1 MRFTHQDR
9 DQEEAEPAVGV
20 GDLLDQHGPA
30 VIQTASF
37 LLADQSQIESVVTVA
52 VQRVAQALRQN
63 DGTLLAP
70 RLLLMSAVRR
80 AVDEVVGV
88 PPRDEMGI
96 GFDPD
101 PFAEGLEEHPV
112 AQAWLWLSETDQ
124 LLLWAVDLEG
134 CSYGSLAEQLDTG
147 VRPARA
153 LVKDARRALMRGVA
167 MRAPGRIS
175 GDSAVTEV
183 RAGRCREAL
192 AQVIGPLVLGEG
204 QVAPWISVRPDPLPL
219 PVLNPVAVAGSAL
232 MVLLVALSGLGLAV
246 SVGEPQRPQTA
257 NIDLTSP
264 EAVPPAVLALVPSD
278 TD

>member
-9 DQEEAEPAVGV
+9 DQEAAEPDAVV

-30 VIQTASF
+30 AIQTASF
-37 LLADQSQIESVVTVA
+37 LLADQSQIEPVVGVA
-52 VQRVAQALRQN
+52 VQRVAQALLRN

-88 PPRDEMGI
+88 PSSEEMGI

-112 AQAWLWLSETDQ
+112 AQAWLWLSEADQ
-124 LLLWAVDLEG
+124 LLLWTVDLEG
-134 CSYGSLAEQLDTG
+134 CSYESLAEQLDTG
-147 VRPARA
+147 VRPTRAR
-153 LVKDARRALMRGVA
+153 VKDARRALKRGVA

-204 QVAPWISVRPDPLPL
+204 QVAPWISVRPDRLPL
-219 PVLNPVAVAGSAL
+219 PVLNPVAVGGSAL
-232 MVLLVALSGLGLAV
+232 VVLLVALGGLGLAV
-246 SVGEPQRPQTA
+246 RMGEPQRPQTA
-257 NIDLTSP
+257 NIDFTSP
-264 EAVPPAVLALVPSD
+264 EAVPPAVLAFTPSEIN
-278 TD
+278 